1 MLCWNLYF
9 LQNRN
14 QSTRDTLE
22 NCSFSSYF
30 CILKRI
36 YWAVRP
42 NVSPLLLMKQFI
54 PLKPLHTTFLRIS
67 FLTIL
72 MALVGGTSFAVV
84 KTSIGTTWAVA
95 GNWSPSG
102 IPVAGDDIIINTN
115 MTTGPGTALS
125 YNSFTVNS
133 GFSFNHT
140 GTSITVSGNLLVD
153 GSYQLTTLGLTV
165 NGTTTING
173 SINDNSTTGAN
184 IFVGLVTI
192 GPSGS
197 FTNTGNPTFEFR
209 GGITNNGTFTIT
221 GTGVST
227 FSTNASQTIQGNALT
242 FGPVTI
248 GTGVT
253 LQSSGSVPV
262 TINGNLIATGN
273 IDFTGA
279 GLTTL
284 NSGTLSGAGN
294 VTLQSLSATSLTVS
308 QTGTLTVLGA
318 TSTNT
323 AFAVSATSG
332 LKRFDG
338 LVTISSG
345 TFSSSNVAPFEFRN
359 GISNSGTLTLNNT
372 SNKTFSTNNQA
383 LSGAG
388 TYAINTIVVNNITL
402 TNNSGLTV
410 TGSMDGPGAPS
421 SFVQGTSSTLTYSG
435 AGSIMGTAGCT
446 FDPSAS
452 GNTVTYSGA
461 AQNIRT
467 AVSTYHHLVTSGSS
481 TKTIFNPLTVT
492 GNLTVGAGTTFQG
505 SGAIANV
512 SVYGLVTISGTNG
525 VINLSA
531 SNPAI
536 ELRGGIVQ
544 NSNSTS
550 NFGTGT
556 VSFSL
561 NNQII
566 SGSGTG
572 LLSFGGSVIL
582 NDGISL
588 NNFKSVTISGS
599 LDASFTGSIFTNAN
613 GSILNYAFA
622 GPMFPTAGALVAT
635 AISNTVNYTGAA
647 QTIYSTSYHNLG
659 ISGSGVKAIED
670 ITVGGDLIHT
680 AGTLSCGATS
690 TQTFSGPTAG
700 TLRLT
705 TNSVLNS
712 VLISKTG
719 SSITLFGAAYN
730 FTISNDFNLSSGSL
744 IFGSFAHTLTLNGD
758 MSGSGTLD
766 LSGASTHILNLNGVN
781 NSIGTFLSTTGVK
794 VVYGRAGDQTLF
806 GSPNVNELR
815 LSGSGTK
822 SLGGAISI
830 SDSLVFLSPAANS
843 VVLSLGSNDLTLKN
857 TAWLV
862 SRSSAG
868 GVSNN
873 PFGLSPARYILTD
886 GNGSFKKE
894 GTTSAELLN
903 FVKNGAGT
911 RAPSTLIP
919 IGTTGFY
926 NPVTMGALTATVA
939 GTGSISYRAVAL
951 KQSNVPYYNNAL
963 VKYWSIS
970 SSNLSAISS
979 DLSFSFGAGEVIGSV
994 TFYEPRVWNGSTL
1007 ATVAGPSAPG
1017 SNPFS
1022 TTGTSFLTG
1031 EWTAIDPTIRNAY
1044 YSYISGDWNSAS
1056 TWTTDPSGTTLINSA
1071 VPGVGDQVYIL
1082 NGRNVTN
1089 ALNNLTT
1096 ASLTIENGASLDMG
1110 PTTGHNFGPV
1120 SGSGLYRQSTITLP
1134 TANFTQFVASTGGT
1148 FEYYNLP
1155 AGSNVLSSSLGTYNN
1170 LLVTNTSGTSFA
1182 VVQDH
1187 SITVNGSF
1195 NLNKTGAGT
1204 ITYTLGNSAT
1214 SWTLSIRGNATVSA
1228 GSTWNCGLFNAIH
1241 NVEVFGNLTNSGTIL
1256 FTNAG
1261 TAYTNPT
1268 TGAANITFRGVL
1280 ANTTFTSNAGSSGR
1294 FNGFNINKNNG
1305 YELFVTAAAGVS
1317 PQFWSNGSTLN
1328 PINGTLRLGNNIT
1341 VPQLTNAG
1349 NYDLGTSGNI
1359 PTLWID
1365 GATVSFNSGG
1375 AIVPYGTLKI
1385 SAGTLNVTTGQMGIV
1400 LRETG
1405 QLIIE
1410 GGTVNAIMFRTST
1423 TSTTH
1428 RGSYFQSGGTFNLN
1442 AAYGGGVINHYAIFA
1457 LPYADNV
1464 FQMSGG
1470 TINITRNFLG
1480 GITQHGGIHIACTE
1494 GNYSVTGG
1502 NVNVNITPSASY
1514 NFDISSSAP
1523 LYNLTISRSAGTGG
1537 QVRLNSIPWSFDG
1550 APANTLTYP
1559 AQPLVILN
1567 DFVINGAN
1575 SPVFDALNSNVTVRG
1590 NFTIQNGGTYQS
1602 TAQTL
1607 IFDALSNQTFTVNGS
1622 LGTGLSSVTVN
1633 KSGSTL
1639 TIAGTV
1645 GTLSLRANLN
1655 LLAGTLAD
1663 GGKTLNVAGN
1673 ITNIATHT
1681 GAGKISLNGTS
1692 TSQTISGTSTGTFA
1706 NLEFNNTNG
1715 AAGSTQITV
1724 TNNLQINGNLSLATD
1739 RVAFIG
1745 GRQILLSS
1753 GSSITG
1759 TFSANR
1765 HIKTNGV
1772 LSDGGI
1778 RKIFSST
1785 AAFTF
1790 PLGYGTNYSP
1800 ATVQFTSTPTTWGSL
1815 EVKPVG
1821 NKQLYVTDPDC
1832 FNLYWRVN
1840 TSGFTGVPAN
1850 SINYTFGYGNL
1861 ADNVSYIPAY
1871 YNFQDIAFY
1880 PNNDVNQV
1888 NEVNNTILFTGISN
1902 LDGDYTAG
1910 NPAAFGIVIPF
1921 YSRVSGNWNTPGTW
1935 SNVGFGGVAAS
1946 SIPASN
1952 SPVLIGDGNLYNH
1965 TVTVTTNGTI
1975 SGSLIVDAGSVLDCG
1990 VTTGNN
1996 FGAIPFATAGGAG
2009 KIRISSSTSTAEFPA
2024 GDFGLFFGPTGG
2036 TAEYYTTGGVDFT
2049 IPNSTASPTSISIDS
2064 YRNLVFAPDAA
2075 STISFPD
2082 KDLRIYED
2090 LSVNGNA
2097 GGVANLAPAT
2107 ARTIRV
2113 DDDFDA
2119 ISGILEIGSAVN
2131 QRLEV
2136 YDNFRIQSN
2145 GTVRTAS
2152 TGSSTHA
2159 ILVEGGV
2166 LTEGVLSLNNASKA
2180 NLTLQGN
2187 TSEVWSGTNAGAN
2200 ISLSNLVVNKGT
2212 SSATELEV
2220 TTLGTF
2226 SAPSTTWLTLTNG
2239 TLKLSNAASLTLT
2252 NTAVDFII
2260 PASAGLTLNNP
2271 GLTVNVGLVNSAS
2284 ADLVLNGKLSVL
2296 DGTLNIG
2303 NPANLQ
2309 NNDLEYGSSGSP
2321 ELTIAGSATLNI
2333 TGQIRRSVNVQS
2345 GSLVYN
2351 QSGNSTVLVR
2361 GMNSDAASSLTYDR
2375 AKFEI
2380 LNTGSQFNM
2389 SGNSL
2394 LIIDRRGLV
2403 SGLFGDVFINPA
2415 SFSITGGTIQI
2426 GTSSTLAAQTFLTS
2440 STAPLWNLTVNG
2452 TTQAKTV
2459 SLVGNPIQIQNTLR
2473 IEGNSVFNTNG
2484 LNVVI
2489 GGDLVN
2495 QNTSAVAGLTSG
2507 GYQPVNATQV
2517 TTFNS
2522 SAANQTISGVSGN
2535 LTNFGV
2541 LTLSNTF
2548 TGGQVQLAS
2557 NSNVRVFGNLNIQ
2570 SGQFNTGTNVA
2581 TCLLNVVN
2589 NSGHTSSGSGSL
2601 VMGGS
2606 VLQLI
2611 QSSGTASFGSLRI
2624 ANSAGV
2630 NTECNTSVS
2639 GVLNILNGILYI
2651 NTNLL
2656 DLGVS
2661 ASVSGSFSATN
2672 MIRTNGVTSDAGV
2685 RKAYP
2690 ASASD
2695 FTFPI
2700 GVTLKYTPARFNVTA
2715 NTAAGT
2721 ITVKPVDIRHPATT
2735 DPANLELD
2743 YYWRVASTGFN
2754 GSTTV
2759 SHTYKYEPLDV
2770 QGTETN
2776 YVTGRFFGS
2785 IWAPTLGIPGTVNPA
2800 TDEISLTG
2808 VNYFDG
2814 DFTAGEPT
2822 EFNIL
2827 TTFYS
2832 RNATLGGNWDDPNS
2846 WSIDAVLQHAGAAAP
2861 TFPNF
2866 NQVVVASGHTINA
2879 NGNNRNSVSLSLAG
2893 NLNLANSIGHNFG
2906 NVTGTGRIIQTA
2918 TAGNQYIFPGGDYSA
2933 FNLSTGGTFEFGGT
2947 VNGTLST
2954 QATYNN
2960 VVFTGTSTKSLPNA
2974 NISLNGNLTISAGS
2988 VNNPSNRNIA
2998 LAGNWTNSVGIAGF
3012 SPGAGLVSL
3021 TGSAQTLS
3029 GATNFNQ
3036 LQANGSGIKTLGS
3049 SMTVGSQLILTS
3061 GIIATGANNLI
3072 LSSGA
3077 TSSGASAASYVNGN
3091 LQIFIPASATS
3102 VSWPVGDASRYAP
3115 VTVSFTGTTTAGG
3128 SILAYTT
3135 GFDHPQIYT
3144 SGVDGT
3150 KSANRYWTLTNSG
3163 VGGFTGYNITT
3174 QYDAADL
3181 DGSANPLNFIL
3192 ARYSASTWTQPTV
3205 GTITSTSVQGIN
3217 IAGTVFGDFQAGQS
3231 INGKIWTGTTNTNWN
3246 VATNWIPVNPPNNTE
3261 NAIIG
3266 NVVNQPNFLSGGN
3279 GFCKDLVLQTGA
3291 NVTIPTGY
3299 TLNVGGN
3306 IDASGNAVTGTGIL
3320 NITGASSTLT
3330 GSLQMGANLLV
3341 DAAGSL
3347 ILGAGSNLQIEGN
3360 LTVNGTLNPG
3370 TSPVTFT
3377 GPSNSVV
3384 SGAGANFYNL
3394 VVNKNSSNEYLQLG
3408 SNISVS
3414 NQLDLQSGDVELNG
3428 FQLDMGS
3435 SGTLVNET
3443 VNNRVTGITGGSI
3456 RAVRNLNAPSSVNVG
3471 GLGAVISSGVNMGST
3486 EVIRR
3491 HNQVVFG
3498 IGYGMNRRYEIH
3510 PTTNSGLNATLV
3522 VNYFD
3527 DELTTGSGTIVEG
3540 ELDLWRYNGSTWDVQ
3555 NATLNAAAN
3564 TLTKTGIPQFSE
3576 WTGASEVNNPLG
3588 VEMAW
3593 MQVVCGG
3600 KSPVLKWRTLKETD
3614 TRSFEIQ
3621 ISEDGKR
3628 WERLGSV
3635 LAAGNSDGKNDY
3647 TFDLQNLASGFR
3659 QIRLV
3664 LDNMAGEKETF
3675 RSLWVDCAD
3684 PVLSQK
3690 PVLVYPNPTEG
3701 AFTIEI
3707 PNGADELLDIRVL
3720 NVLGQEVAGK
3730 LHDGTRSSKIGMDLR
3745 GLSPGLYKIQIAGE
3759 NSGPRTVPVTI
3770 VVR

>member
-1 MLCWNLYF
+1 
-9 LQNRN
+9 
-14 QSTRDTLE
+14 
-22 NCSFSSYF
+22 
-30 CILKRI
+30 
-36 YWAVRP
+36 
-42 NVSPLLLMKQFI
+42 MKQI
-54 PLKPLHTTFLRIS
+54 LPLKPYLSTLRKIS
-67 FLTIL
+67 LLLIL
-72 MALVGGTSFAVV
+72 ILLVGGKSFAVV
-84 KTSIGTTWAVA
+84 KTSVGTTWAVA

-115 MTTGPGTALS
+115 MTTGPGSALS

-140 GTSITVSGNLLVD
+140 GAGITVSGNLLVD
-153 GSYQLTTLGLTV
+153 GSFQLTTLSLTV

-173 SINDNSTTGAN
+173 SINDNSSTGSN
-184 IFVGLVTI
+184 IFAGLVTI
-192 GPSGS
+192 GSSGS
-197 FTNTGNPTFEFR
+197 FSNSGNPTFEFR
-209 GGITNNGTFTIT
+209 GGITNNGSFTIS
-221 GTGVST
+221 GTGVTT
-227 FSTNASQTIQGNALT
+227 FSTTASQTIQGNALT
-242 FGPVTI
+242 FGPVTV

-253 LQSSGSVPV
+253 LQTSGAVPV
-262 TINGNLIATGN
+262 TINGNLVATGN
-273 IDFTGA
+273 VDFTGA

-284 NSGTLSGAGN
+284 NTGTLSGAGS
-294 VTLQSLSATSLTVS
+294 VIFESLAATSLTVS
-308 QTGTLTVLGA
+308 QTGTLTVLGT
-318 TSTNT
+318 TSTT
-323 AFAVSATSG
+323 TSFAVSATAG

-338 LVTISSG
+338 LVTISG
-345 TFSSSNVAPFEFRN
+345 TFSSSNVAPFEFRD

-372 SNKTFSTNNQA
+372 STKTFSTNNQA
-383 LSGAG
+383 LSGSG
-388 TYAINTIVVNNITL
+388 TYAINTIVVSNITL
-402 TNNSGLTV
+402 TNNSALTV
-410 TGSMDGPGAPS
+410 TGSIDGPGAPS

-461 AQNIRT
+461 AQNVRT
-467 AVSTYHHLVTSGSS
+467 AVSSYNNLVTSGSS

-505 SGAIANV
+505 SGAIASV
-512 SVYGLVTISGTNG
+512 SVYGLVTINGTNG

-531 SNPAI
+531 SNPSI
-536 ELRGGIVQ
+536 EFRGGIVQ

-550 NFGTGT
+550 NFGTGA
-556 VSFSL
+556 VNFSL

-566 SGSGTG
+566 TGSGSG
-572 LLSFGGSVIL
+572 LLSFGGSVTL

-588 NNFKSVTISGS
+588 NNFKSVTISGQ

-613 GSILNYAFA
+613 GSVLNYGFA
-622 GPMFPTAGALVAT
+622 GTMFPTAGALTAS

-647 QTIYSTSYHNLG
+647 QTIYATTYHNLG
-659 ISGSGVKAIED
+659 ISGSGTKTIED
-670 ITVGGDLIHT
+670 ITVGGDLLHT

-690 TQTFSGPTAG
+690 TQTFSGPTTG

-705 TNSVLNS
+705 NNTVLNS

-719 SSITLFGAAYN
+719 SSITLFAGAYN
-730 FTISNDFNLSSGSL
+730 FTITNAMNLSSGSL
-744 IFGSFAHTLTLNGD
+744 IFGTSAHTLTLNGD
-758 MSGSGTLD
+758 LSGSGTLD
-766 LSGASTHILNLNGVN
+766 LSGAGTHVLNLNGEN
-781 NSIGTFLSTTGVK
+781 NSIGTFLSTTGVR
-794 VVYGRAGDQTLF
+794 VVYGRAGDQTVF
-806 GSPNVNELR
+806 GSPNLNQIR

-822 SLGGAISI
+822 TLGGPVSVE
-830 SDSLVFLSPAANS
+830 DSLVFFSTAASS
-843 VVLSLGSNDLTLKN
+843 VILSLASSDLTLKSN
-857 TAWLV
+857 AWLV

-873 PFGLSPARYILTD
+873 NFGLSPARYILTD
-886 GNGSFKKE
+886 GAGSFIKQ
-894 GTTSAELLN
+894 GTTAGEFLN

-911 RAPSTLIP
+911 RAPSSVIP
-919 IGTTGFY
+919 IGTAGFY
-926 NPVTMGALTATVA
+926 NPVTLGSLTATVA
-939 GTGSISYRAVAL
+939 GTGSISYRAIAL
-951 KQSNVPYYNNAL
+951 KQPNVPYFNNAL
-963 VKYWSIS
+963 VKYWTLNST
-970 SSNLSAISS
+970 NLSAISA
-979 DLSFSFGAGEVIGSV
+979 DLSFSFASGEVIGSV
-994 TFYEPRVWNGSTL
+994 TLYEPRVWDGSSL

-1022 TTGTSFLTG
+1022 TTGTSFLSG
-1031 EWTAIDPTIRNAY
+1031 DWTAVDPTIRNAY
-1044 YSYISGDWNSAS
+1044 YSYISGDWNTAA

-1071 VPGVGDQVYIL
+1071 VPGSGDQVFIL
-1082 NGRNVTN
+1082 NGRTVTN
-1089 ALNNLTT
+1089 ALSNLTT
-1096 ASLTIENGASLDMG
+1096 ASLTIENGAVLDMG
-1110 PTTGHNFGPV
+1110 STSGHSFGPV
-1120 SGSGLYRQSTITLP
+1120 SGTGLYRQSTTSLP

-1148 FEYYNLP
+1148 FEYYDLP
-1155 AGSNVLSSSLGTYNN
+1155 AGANLLSSSLGSYNN
-1170 LLVTNTSGTSFA
+1170 LLVTNSSATSFSI
-1182 VVQDH
+1182 VQDH
-1187 SITVNGSF
+1187 SVTVNGTF
-1195 NLNKTGAGT
+1195 VLNKTGAGT
-1204 ITYTLGNSAT
+1204 ITYTLGNST
-1214 SWTLSIRGNATVSA
+1214 SAWNLSIRGNATLSA
-1228 GSTWNCGLFNAIH
+1228 GTTWNCGLFNAIH
-1241 NVEVFGNLTNSGTIL
+1241 TVEIFGNLTNSGSIL

-1268 TGAANITFRGVL
+1268 TGAANLTFRGIL

-1317 PQFWSNGSTLN
+1317 PQFWSTGSTLN

-1341 VPQLTNAG
+1341 VPQLTNGG
-1349 NYDLGTSGNI
+1349 NYDIGTSSNI

-1365 GATVSFNSGG
+1365 GATVAFNSSG

-1385 SAGTLNVTTGQMGIV
+1385 TAGTLNVTTGQMGIV

-1405 QLIIE
+1405 QLVIE
-1410 GGTVNAIMFRTST
+1410 GGTINAIMFRTST

-1442 AAYGGGVINHYAIFA
+1442 VAYGGGVINHYAIFA

-1502 NVNVNITPSASY
+1502 NINVNITPSASY
-1514 NFDISSSAP
+1514 NFDIASSAP
-1523 LYNLTISRSAGTGG
+1523 FYNLTISRSAGTGG
-1537 QVRLNSIPWSFDG
+1537 RVRLNSIPWSFDG
-1550 APANTLTYP
+1550 SGANTVTYA

-1567 DFVINGAN
+1567 NLTIQGTN
-1575 SPVFDALNSNVTVRG
+1575 SPIFDALNSNVTVRG
-1590 NFTIQNGGTYQS
+1590 NFTIDNGGTFQS
-1602 TAQTL
+1602 TTQTL
-1607 IFDALSNQTFTVNGS
+1607 IFDALTSQTFTVNGS
-1622 LGTGLSSVTVN
+1622 LGTGLSSLTVN
-1633 KSGSTL
+1633 KSGATL
-1639 TIAGTV
+1639 TIAGTASAL
-1645 GTLSLRANLN
+1645 TIRDNLN

-1673 ITNIATHT
+1673 ITNIATHS
-1681 GAGKISLNGTS
+1681 GAGKISLNS
-1692 TSQTISGTSTGTFA
+1692 AANAQTISGASTGTFA

-1715 AAGSTQITV
+1715 AAGSSQITIS
-1724 TNNLQINGNLSLATD
+1724 NNLQITGNLTLATD

-1745 GRQILLSS
+1745 GRQLTLSAS
-1753 GSSITG
+1753 SSITG

-1778 RKIFSST
+1778 RKTFSST

-1800 ATVQFTSTPTTWGSL
+1800 ATIQFTSAPTTYGYA

-1832 FNLYWRVN
+1832 FDLYWRVN

-1861 ADNVSYIPAY
+1861 TDDVAYIPAY

-1880 PNNDVNQV
+1880 PNNDVTQV
-1888 NEVNNTILFTGISN
+1888 NETNNTILFTGISN

-1910 NPAAFGIVIPF
+1910 NPAAFGVVIPY

-1935 SNVGFGGVAAS
+1935 SNSGFGGPAAL

-1952 SPVLIGDGNLYNH
+1952 SPVLIGDGNLFNH

-1975 SGSLIVDAGSVLDCG
+1975 AGSLIVDAGSVLDCG

-2009 KIRISSSTSTAEFPA
+2009 RIRVSSSSGTAEFPA

-2036 TAEYYTTGGVDFT
+2036 TAEYYSTGAVDFT
-2049 IPNSTASPTSISIDS
+2049 IPSSTAAPTSLDIDS
-2064 YRNLVFAPDAA
+2064 YRNLVIAPDAGR
-2075 STISFPD
+2075 TINFPD
-2082 KDLRIYED
+2082 KNLRIYED
-2090 LSVNGNA
+2090 FSVDGNA
-2097 GGVANLAPAT
+2097 TGIASLAPAA
-2107 ARTIRV
+2107 ARTLRV
-2113 DDDFDA
+2113 DDDFEA
-2119 ISGILEIGSAVN
+2119 VSGILEIGSAVN

-2136 YDNFRIQSN
+2136 YDNFRIQAN
-2145 GTVRTAS
+2145 GTVQTAN

-2159 ILVEGGV
+2159 IVVEGGV
-2166 LTEGVLSLNNASKA
+2166 LTEGALSLNNASKA
-2180 NLTLQGN
+2180 SLTLQGN

-2200 ISLSNLVVNKGT
+2200 VSLSTLTINKGS

-2226 SAPSTTWLTLTNG
+2226 AAPSTTWLTLTNG
-2239 TLKLSNAASLTLT
+2239 TLKLSNATNLTLT
-2252 NTAVDFII
+2252 NTAVDFVI
-2260 PASAGLTLNNP
+2260 PATAGLTLNNA
-2271 GLTVNVGLVNSAS
+2271 GLTVNVGMVNSPS
-2284 ADLVLNGKLSVL
+2284 ADLVLNGKLSVF

-2303 NPANLQ
+2303 NPANIQ
-2309 NNDLEYGSSGSP
+2309 NNDLEYGSSGLP
-2321 ELTIAGSATLNI
+2321 EFTVSGTATVNVN
-2333 TGQIRRSVNVQS
+2333 GQIRRSVNVQS
-2345 GSLVYN
+2345 GSLVYS
-2351 QSGNSTVLVR
+2351 QSGASTVLVR
-2361 GMNSDAASSLTYDR
+2361 GLNSDAASSLTYDR

-2380 LNTGSQFNM
+2380 LNAGSQFNM
-2389 SGNSL
+2389 SGSSQ
-2394 LIIDRRGLV
+2394 LIIDRRGTV
-2403 SGLFGDVFINPA
+2403 SGLFGDIYLEPG
-2415 SFSITGGTIQI
+2415 SFSVTGGTIQI
-2426 GTSSTLAAQTFLTS
+2426 GTSTTLAAQNFVTS
-2440 STAPLWNLTVNG
+2440 STCPLWNLTVNG

-2459 SLVGNPIQIQNTLR
+2459 SLTGDPIQIQNNLR

-2484 LNVVI
+2484 LNVTI

-2507 GYQPVNATQV
+2507 GYQPVNAAQV
-2517 TTFNS
+2517 TQFNRS
-2522 SAANQTISGVSGN
+2522 SSSQTITGVSGN

-2541 LTLSNTF
+2541 LSIQNTF
-2548 TGGQVQLAS
+2548 TGGQVQLAG
-2557 NSNVRVFGNLNIQ
+2557 NTNIRVAGNLNIQ
-2570 SGQFNTGTNVA
+2570 TGTFNTGANTA
-2581 TCLLNVVN
+2581 TCLSNVLN
-2589 NSGHTSSGSGSL
+2589 NSGHTSSGVGTL
-2601 VMGGS
+2601 VMGGGS
-2606 VLQLI
+2606 LQLI
-2611 QSSGTASFGSLRI
+2611 QSSGTAAFGSLRI

-2630 NTECNTSVS
+2630 NTECNTSIA
-2639 GVLNILNGILYI
+2639 GELNILNGILYI

-2661 ASVSGSFSATN
+2661 STVTGSFSSTN

-2685 RKAYP
+2685 RKSYP

-2695 FTFPI
+2695 FTFPV

-2715 NTAAGT
+2715 NTVVGT
-2721 ITVKPVDIRHPATT
+2721 ITLKPVDTRHPATT
-2735 DPANLELD
+2735 DALNLELD

-2770 QGTETN
+2770 QGTESS

-2785 IWAPTLGIPGTVNPA
+2785 IWAPTLGISGTVTPA
-2800 TDEISLTG
+2800 ADEINLAG

-2814 DFTAGEPT
+2814 DFTAGEPS

-2846 WSIDAVLQHAGAAAP
+2846 WSIDAILQHAGAAAP

-2866 NQVVVASGHTINA
+2866 NQVVIASGHTITA
-2879 NGNNRNSVSLSLAG
+2879 NGNNRNAVSVDLSG
-2893 NLNLANSIGHNFG
+2893 NLDLANSIGHNFG
-2906 NVTGTGRIIQTA
+2906 TVTGTGRILQSA

-2933 FNLSTGGTFEFGGT
+2933 FTLSTGGTFEFRGT

-2960 VVFTGTSTKSLPNA
+2960 IVFSGTATKSLPNA
-2974 NISLNGNLTISAGS
+2974 NVSLNGNLTISTGS
-2988 VNNPSNRNIA
+2988 VNNPSNRNIN
-2998 LAGNWTNSVGIAGF
+2998 LAGNWTNSVGVGGF
-3012 SPGAGLVSL
+3012 TPGSGLVSL
-3021 TGSAQTLS
+3021 TGAAQNLS

-3036 LQANGSGIKTLGS
+3036 LQANGAGVKTIAS
-3049 SMTVGSQLILTS
+3049 SMTVGSQLILTN
-3061 GIIATGANNLI
+3061 GVFATGANNLI

-3077 TSSGASAASYVNGN
+3077 TSSGASASSYVNGN
-3091 LQIFIPASATS
+3091 LQIGIPASTTS
-3102 VSWPVGDASRYAP
+3102 MTWPIGDATTFAP
-3115 VTVSFTGTTTAGG
+3115 VTVSFTGVTTAGG
-3128 SILAYTT
+3128 SILATTT
-3135 GFDHPQIYT
+3135 GSDHPQIYT

-3163 VGGFTGYNITT
+3163 VGGFTAYNLTA

-3181 DGSANPLNFIL
+3181 DGSANPLNFII
-3192 ARYSASTWTQPTV
+3192 ARYASGTWTQPTV
-3205 GTITSTSVQGIN
+3205 GTITSNSVQGIN
-3217 IAGTVFGDFQAGQS
+3217 ISGTSFGDFQAGQA

-3246 VATNWIPVNPPNNTE
+3246 VATNWIPVNPPTNTE

-3291 NVTIPTGY
+3291 NVTVPTGY
-3299 TLNVGGN
+3299 TLNVDGN
-3306 IDASGNAVTGTGIL
+3306 IEASGNTISGPGTI

-3330 GSLQMGANLLV
+3330 GAIQIGADLV
-3341 DAAGSL
+3341 VDPAGSL
-3347 ILGAGSNLQIEGN
+3347 ILSAGSDLQLSAD

-3370 TSPVTFT
+3370 TSPVTFN
-3377 GPSNSVV
+3377 GSGNSIV

-3394 VVNKNSSNEYLQLG
+3394 VVDKSADTEYLQLG

-3414 NQLDLQSGDVELNG
+3414 NQLDLQSGDVELNS
-3428 FQLDMGS
+3428 FQLDLGS
-3435 SGTLVNET
+3435 SGSLVNET
-3443 VNNRVTGITGGSI
+3443 VNNRVSGITGGSI

-3486 EVIRR
+3486 EIIRR

-3510 PTTNSGLNATLV
+3510 PTNNTGLNATLV

-3588 VEMAW
+3588 VELAW

-3621 ISEDGKR
+3621 VSEDGKR
-3628 WERLGSV
+3628 WEKFGSV
-3635 LAAGNSDGKNDY
+3635 LAAGNSDVKKDY
-3647 TFDLQNLASGFR
+3647 SFDLQNLSSGYR
-3659 QIRLV
+3659 QVRLV
-3664 LDNMAGEKETF
+3664 LDNVLGEKEAF
-3675 RSLWVDCAD
+3675 RSLWVDCSD
-3684 PVLSQK
+3684 PGLSQK
-3690 PVLVYPNPTEG
+3690 QVLVYPNPTEG

-3707 PNGADELLDIRVL
+3707 PQVEEEFLEIRVL
-3720 NVLGQEVAGK
+3720 NILGQEVAGK
-3730 LHDGTRSSKIGMDLR
+3730 LHDGGRSAKIQMDLR
-3745 GLSPGLYKIQIAGE
+3745 GLSPGLYKIQITGE
-3759 NSGPRTVPVTI
+3759 NTGPKRVPVTI